1 LFHWVAQQRATSI
14 STSDPRI
21 YMRRTAMNTR
31 NIPSHARVLTA
42 ASAVIAVFGM
52 SACVAATPA
61 FNPDGLQEVQLSRV
75 VDVCQTV
82 MGLSPAERLIGGNW
96 LGDSRLDYWTSRYRG
111 CVTSLSDS
119 VQNVGDAQAR
129 QEADRACRA
138 KGYADGSP
146 DLALCV
152 LQSSRQAQVIGNTPQ
167 APARQQGAEKLPGAS
182 GSLFYASAHE
192 RRQREELACAAVGIE
207 PTGAA
212 FKACV
217 NDLQNTFHAI
227 DTPIS

>member
-1 LFHWVAQQRATSI
+1 
-14 STSDPRI
+14 
-21 YMRRTAMNTR
+21 MNTR
-31 NIPSHARVLTA
+31 NVISRIRVLAA
-42 ASAVIAVFGM
+42 ASAAIAVLGA
-52 SACVAATPA
+52 SACAAATPL
-61 FNPDGLQEVQLSRV
+61 FNPDGLQDVQLSRV
-75 VDVCQTV
+75 AQVCQNV
-82 MGLSPAERLIGGNW
+82 MGLSPAERLIGGQW

-119 VQNVGDAQAR
+119 VQNAGDNQAK
-129 QEADRACRA
+129 EAADQDCRA
-138 KGYADGSP
+138 KGYATGSP

-152 LQSSRQAQVIGNTPQ
+152 LRAARETRSAETAQPASQQSAQP
-167 APARQQGAEKLPGAS
+167 LPTAS

-207 PTGAA
+207 PTGDA

-227 DTPIS
+227 DTPIN